1 MVKINSTTN
10 DQTNNQTNDDFRTD
24 IINEDLREIYDTKY
38 IIDPESNNI
47 QHNIYIMLTLYKLCQ
62 DIYSINNI
70 KSIISNNDINIK
82 SIISNNDINI
92 NKINKELGITNHIKN
107 NYYDIIN
114 LFHIKKENKE
124 ANDYVKQGLYD
135 NAVISIP
142 TLSKLTDTINCII
155 SKSIIC

>member
-62 DIYSINNI
+62 DIYSIN
-70 KSIISNNDINIK
+70 NIK